1 MNGGITTPFDLMLPI
16 DRFAEISSHPAGR
29 LATSSAT
36 VAAILVSCPRPI
48 IGCHTTENAIHVGKV
63 QTLLVPTLEPRL
75 QVADAERDQRQ
86 QNASEDVQ
94 QSAHNLSVAYALQLA
109 RCTGSAAAL
118 PKTTSCSVINTG
130 AVEISASSP
139 TPSGRVRAAVHVAA
153 VTPLSTL
160 PRRIIS
166 MMIGVACSRGEVSMR
181 ISPSIGSVPPRWAL
195 TSSSAMMDPLPP
207 GSGSAFAG
215 VFVRVVRYLFSA
227 QALRGLPTLLRLG
240 VVRGPT
246 VSCG

>member
-16 DRFAEISSHPAGR
+16 DRFAEISSSHPAGR

-36 VAAILVSCPRPI
+36 VAAIFVSCPRPI
-48 IGCHTTENAIHVGKV
+48 IGCHTTSNAIHVGKV
-63 QTLLVPTLEPRL
+63 QTLLVQTLEPRL

-130 AVEISASSP
+130 AGEISASSRHHP
-139 TPSGRVRAAVHVAA
+139 AASEPRSMS
-153 VTPLSTL
+153 PL
-160 PRRIIS
+160 
-166 MMIGVACSRGEVSMR
+166 
-181 ISPSIGSVPPRWAL
+181 
-195 TSSSAMMDPLPP
+195 
-207 GSGSAFAG
+207 
-215 VFVRVVRYLFSA
+215 
-227 QALRGLPTLLRLG
+227 
-240 VVRGPT
+240 
-246 VSCG
+246 